1 MTGNMDNMEENPR
14 NEDAAES
21 VTLMRAEYETLLQQ
35 VKEAEALKDRL
46 MRSAADYENAKKRLV
61 RERDEF
67 VKFSQESILRGLLP
81 VFDNLERAVSHAGTG
96 AHAPAPQA
104 PAKLDVSAGGT
115 DSSPAFKNL
124 VTGLQRVLRQFAE
137 ILKHQGLVRIE
148 TVGKIFDPHVH
159 ESIGYVKEKGRDH
172 EVLDEIESGYFLGE
186 KLLRAA
192 KVRVRISENLS
203 HEAQTQGLDPQPNP
217 AEPRT

>member
-1 MTGNMDNMEENPR
+1 MTDKKDSENGSQNQGDGEP
-14 NEDAAES
+14 
-21 VTLMRAEYETLLQQ
+21 VTLPRAEYETLLQQ
-35 VKEAEALKDRL
+35 VKEAEALKERL

-81 VFDNLERAVSHAGTG
+81 IFDNLERAVSHADTG

-104 PAKLDVSAGGT
+104 SPKLDVSAGGT
-115 DSSPAFKNL
+115 DGSPAFKNL
-124 VTGLQRVLRQFAE
+124 ATGLQRVLKQFSE
-137 ILKHQGLVRIE
+137 ILKNQGLIRIE

-172 EVLDEIESGYFLGE
+172 EILDEIESGYFLGE

-192 KVRVRISENLS
+192 KVRVRISEDLPS
-203 HEAQTQGLDPQPNP
+203 EACQGPGAQPSP
-217 AEPRT
+217 ASPEI